1 MSSWSEL
8 TEILLSSVCMLGLLM
23 LMLWKLVTLFR
34 LLTGS
39 VVKPSS
45 SHSTL
50 LLLLFLLFLLIWLLL
65 GGP

>member
-23 LMLWKLVTLFR
+23 LMLWKLVTLFF

-39 VVKPSS
+39 TVSGSAGP
-45 SHSTL
+45 HSPM
-50 LLLLFLLFLLIWLLL
+50 LLFLLTPVPWC
-65 GGP
+65 GP